1 MSLLRLIFGFDRGL
15 YLREMSQMV
24 DEACTKF
31 RALPGSPVLYT
42 ASIWTDPD
50 AACSAV
56 NIDTWENSQVEVA
69 KSNAFNDKYRAH
81 WKAEGDEKM
90 AALFG
95 VATRNDS
102 PADFAYRELTLCRH
116 GSIAKNWEHRTGGR
130 CWRTLEPLLDQVRA
144 MAAERLRLLPL
155 HTDAILATNSHEDW
169 FHHQIP
175 LRSPT

>member
-1 MSLLRLIFGFDRGL
+1 MSLLRLILGFDRWL

-24 DEACTKF
+24 DEACAKF
-31 RALPGSPVLYT
+31 RTLPGSPVLYT

-56 NIDTWENSQVEVA
+56 NIDTWENSQAECA
-69 KSNAFNDKYRAH
+69 KSNAFNDRHRARYL
-81 WKAEGDEKM
+81 AEGNKEM

-95 VATRNDS
+95 VATRNDN
-102 PADFAYRELTLCRH
+102 PADFAYRELALCRH
-116 GSIAKNWEHRTGGR
+116 RAIIENWEHRTGGR
-130 CWRTLEPLLDQVRA
+130 CWRTLEPLLDRVRY

-155 HTDAILATNSHEDW
+155 HPDAILATNSHEDW
-169 FHHQIP
+169 FHHQIA